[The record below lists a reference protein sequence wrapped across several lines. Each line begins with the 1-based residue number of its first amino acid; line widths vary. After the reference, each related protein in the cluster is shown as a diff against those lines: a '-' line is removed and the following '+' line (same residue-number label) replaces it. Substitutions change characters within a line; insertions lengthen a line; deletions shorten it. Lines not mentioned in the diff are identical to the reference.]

1 MAITAVIKT
10 PRSIEKGMMIFPVFH
25 TVKVMTLSYK
35 IPSILLSNI
44 DWGIIPYSM
53 NWGIIQARSNQYFI
67 EWQIVTLLSS
77 ATIRFGGLRHHS
89 QKLAVSPFPV
99 GSNFAAKHVSEVL
112 HFLGMFWHFLLF
124 SELESMRILGMLCNC
139 VCLTGSFGYVA
150 DNAIKWLNIFLLT
163 TCSLNT

>member
-67 EWQIVTLLSS
+67 E
-77 ATIRFGGLRHHS
+77 
-89 QKLAVSPFPV
+89 
-99 GSNFAAKHVSEVL
+99 
-112 HFLGMFWHFLLF
+112 
-124 SELESMRILGMLCNC
+124 
-139 VCLTGSFGYVA
+139 
-150 DNAIKWLNIFLLT
+150 
-163 TCSLNT
+163 